1 MGSLLRLCVGLL
13 TGVKSWMS
21 SFLCRIVGSVPSFF
35 FFRGGEPK
43 EDGAR
48 REKSETKLSR
58 ENSRKKEDGLRPKK
72 DFKRPLFFSLWGK
85 KRVFETFFSTKK
97 GEKDFLPFFHSPSS
111 ESVNKREGR
120 KGKKKWGKG
129 QIN

>member
-1 MGSLLRLCVGLL
+1 
-13 TGVKSWMS
+13 MS

-35 FFRGGEPK
+35 FRGGEPR

-58 ENSRKKEDGLRPKK
+58 ENSRKRRIVVSSSKETSKK
-72 DFKRPLFFSLWGK
+72 DLSFSRGEKREFLRHFFPQRRERFS
-85 KRVFETFFSTKK
+85 TFF
-97 GEKDFLPFFHSPSS
+97 SS

-120 KGKKKWGKG
+120 KGKKK
-129 QIN
+129 